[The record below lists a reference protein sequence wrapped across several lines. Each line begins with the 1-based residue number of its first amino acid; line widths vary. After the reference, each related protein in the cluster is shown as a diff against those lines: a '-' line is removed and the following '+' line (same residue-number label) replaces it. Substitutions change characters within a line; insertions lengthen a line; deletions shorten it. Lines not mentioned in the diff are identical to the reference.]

1 MCICQDPLLR
11 KSEHHTVPIFRSAS
25 AYPTGGKSSR
35 ECCNFDLL
43 MLKYISQIDL
53 EVIEVDILRNILTVV
68 YVINC
73 LVLIVICLM
82 QSKDDEGASGAIV
95 GGSSSS
101 FYEKNKG
108 RTKEGK
114 LKRLTIILGITFVVL
129 TIVLGIL
136 IML

>member
-1 MCICQDPLLR
+1 MI
-11 KSEHHTVPIFRSAS
+11 
-25 AYPTGGKSSR
+25 
-35 ECCNFDLL
+35 
-43 MLKYISQIDL
+43 MLKYISQIKM
-53 EVIEVDILRNILTVV
+53 EVKKVDILKGIMTVI

-73 LVLIVICLM
+73 LVLIIICLI

-114 LKRLTIILGITFVVL
+114 LKRWTIILGITFVVL
-129 TIVLGIL
+129 TIILGI
-136 IML
+136 IYML

>member
-1 MCICQDPLLR
+1 
-11 KSEHHTVPIFRSAS
+11 
-25 AYPTGGKSSR
+25 
-35 ECCNFDLL
+35 
-43 MLKYISQIDL
+43 MLQYISQFNL
-53 EVIEVDILRNILTVV
+53 EVIKVDILKSIVTVI

-114 LKRLTIILGITFVVL
+114 LKRLTIILGILFAVL

>member
-1 MCICQDPLLR
+1 M
-11 KSEHHTVPIFRSAS
+11 
-25 AYPTGGKSSR
+25 
-35 ECCNFDLL
+35 
-43 MLKYISQIDL
+43 
-53 EVIEVDILRNILTVV
+53 DILKNIVTVV

-108 RTKEGK
+108 RTKEGR
-114 LKRLTIILGITFVVL
+114 LKKWTIILGIVFVVL

-136 IML
+136 YML

>member
-1 MCICQDPLLR
+1 MGFTNI
-11 KSEHHTVPIFRSAS
+11 S
-25 AYPTGGKSSR
+25 
-35 ECCNFDLL
+35 CNLNMDV
-43 MLKYISQIDL
+43 LKYISQINS
-53 EVIEVDILRNILTVV
+53 EVNEVDIVRNIITVI

-73 LVLIVICLM
+73 LVLIVLCLM

-114 LKRLTIILGITFVVL
+114 LKRWTIILGITFVVITL
-129 TIVLGIL
+129 VLGIL
-136 IML
+136 YMVK

>member
-1 MCICQDPLLR
+1 M
-11 KSEHHTVPIFRSAS
+11 
-25 AYPTGGKSSR
+25 
-35 ECCNFDLL
+35 
-43 MLKYISQIDL
+43 
-53 EVIEVDILRNILTVV
+53 DILKNIVTVV

-82 QSKDDEGASGAIV
+82 QSKEDEGASGAIV

-108 RTKEGK
+108 RTKEGM
-114 LKRLTIILGITFVVL
+114 LKRWTIILGVLFAIL

-136 IML
+136 YML

>member
-1 MCICQDPLLR
+1 
-11 KSEHHTVPIFRSAS
+11 
-25 AYPTGGKSSR
+25 
-35 ECCNFDLL
+35 
-43 MLKYISQIDL
+43 MLKYISQINS
-53 EVIEVDILRNILTVV
+53 EVNKVDILKNIITVI

-108 RTKEGK
+108 RTKEGM
-114 LKRLTIILGITFVVL
+114 LKRWTIILGITFVIL
-129 TIVLGIL
+129 TIILGIL
-136 IML
+136 YML

>member
-1 MCICQDPLLR
+1 
-11 KSEHHTVPIFRSAS
+11 
-25 AYPTGGKSSR
+25 
-35 ECCNFDLL
+35 
-43 MLKYISQIDL
+43 
-53 EVIEVDILRNILTVV
+53 VDILKSIITVV

-114 LKRLTIILGITFVVL
+114 LKRLTIILGISFAVL
-129 TIVLGIL
+129 TIALGIL

>member
-1 MCICQDPLLR
+1 M
-11 KSEHHTVPIFRSAS
+11 
-25 AYPTGGKSSR
+25 
-35 ECCNFDLL
+35 
-43 MLKYISQIDL
+43 
-53 EVIEVDILRNILTVV
+53 DILKEIVTVL

-108 RTKEGK
+108 RTKEGM
-114 LKRLTIILGITFVVL
+114 LKRLTIILAIVFVIL
-129 TIVLGIL
+129 TIALGIL
-136 IML
+136 YMM

>member
-1 MCICQDPLLR
+1 M
-11 KSEHHTVPIFRSAS
+11 
-25 AYPTGGKSSR
+25 
-35 ECCNFDLL
+35 
-43 MLKYISQIDL
+43 
-53 EVIEVDILRNILTVV
+53 DILKSILTVV

-108 RTKEGK
+108 RTREGK
-114 LKRLTIILGITFVVL
+114 LKRLTIILGISFVLL
-129 TIVLGIL
+129 TIALGIL
-136 IML
+136 FML